1 MQSII
6 VAPSAASLL
15 PPLCALIGC
24 GELCTQVHL
33 VDGCVTAAQAAA
45 LSAQLLCENPLMHH
59 AAVTIQARVR
69 RLLARKRC
77 AKERGLKSTSE
88 LPGNNLR
95 VDSTDDDYMY
105 STDDDYMH

>member
-1 MQSII
+1 
-6 VAPSAASLL
+6 
-15 PPLCALIGC
+15 
-24 GELCTQVHL
+24 
-33 VDGCVTAAQAAA
+33 
-45 LSAQLLCENPLMHH
+45 MHH

-95 VDSTDDDYMY
+95 VDSTDDDY
-105 STDDDYMH
+105 